1 VFEWRISGVVVVI
14 IDAGD
19 GVGFTGTILAELSV

>member
-14 IDAGD
+14 VDAGN
-19 GVGFTGTILAELSV
+19 GICFTGTILAELSV